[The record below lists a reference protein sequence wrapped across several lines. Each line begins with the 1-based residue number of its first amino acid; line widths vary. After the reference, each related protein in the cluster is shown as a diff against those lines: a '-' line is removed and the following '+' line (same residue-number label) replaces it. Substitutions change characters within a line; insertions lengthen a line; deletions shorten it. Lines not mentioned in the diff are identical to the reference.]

1 MKLLGLVLNSVLTSV
16 LNSVLNLALSVGL
29 CVTLLVLPA
38 CTDQQSLESSME
50 NYRYRLAN
58 VFQIEFQS
66 LPSPPLLPQYPSRR
80 DLQLP
85 LQPIAVNLL
94 EFLRLSRCD
103 LQRLIGKRN
112 SSLGR
117 VMADSQKLIYHQRFI
132 SLAEICIRQLRELNN
147 ESLAAKVESAR
158 HIKVADTP
166 AAVWNASFASQEFQ
180 ELFSVAASPLTL
192 PEAQQDAAVLVG
204 AIETLGR
211 LLALSSVLDSGEL
224 EAQYAVIGSDK
235 YLGRLLRSQW
245 QLSHELDSL
254 SDQIEQTLAARPMCL
269 KPQPTAQAKVMQR
282 VFLRFYIGE
291 IQPYISGV
299 YRQGRDFN
307 VLIEALLNTMFRE
320 RNIAQPEPFA
330 AYWRQSWSEHNPES
344 IWSRFNV
351 SVQRHTQLWQNVLE
365 QCGLRPGHN

>member
-1 MKLLGLVLNSVLTSV
+1 
-16 LNSVLNLALSVGL
+16 LNSVLNQVLSAGL
-29 CVTLLVLPA
+29 CVILLALPA

-50 NYRYRLAN
+50 SYRYRLGN
-58 VFQIEFQS
+58 VFQVEFQS
-66 LPSPPLLPQYPSRR
+66 LSSQLSSPQLLPQYPSRR

-103 LQRLIGKRN
+103 LQRLIGARN

-132 SLAEICIRQLRELNN
+132 SLAEICIRQLRDVEN

-158 HIKVADTP
+158 RVKVADTP

-192 PEAQQDAAVLVG
+192 LEAQQDAAVLVS

-211 LLALSSVLDSGEL
+211 LLQLSSALDSGEL

-245 QLSHELDSL
+245 QLAHELDSL
-254 SDQIEQTLAARPMCL
+254 SDQIERTLAARSMCL

-291 IQPYISGV
+291 VQPYIGGV
-299 YRQGRDFN
+299 YRQGRDFK
-307 VLIEALLNTMFRE
+307 VLIESLLKTVLSE
-320 RNIAQPEPFA
+320 RSISQSEPFA
-330 AYWRQSWSEHNPES
+330 AYWWQSWAEHNPES
-344 IWSRFNV
+344 VWSRFNA
-351 SVQRHTQLWQNVLE
+351 SVQRHTLLWQNLLE
-365 QCGLRPGHN
+365 QCGLRPGQN